1 MTISRNIRKH
11 RSEAELIGKKF
22 GKLTI
27 INEARGAEAR
37 RRRVMNCKCDCGET
51 SVVGLANLVSGRTK
65 TCGCSSPKFTVK
77 NKCPAAG
84 TKFGRLTVVGERE
97 RMGGGV
103 HPGKSLRGAALKR
116 ALDSVDYDVL
126 NGAIKA
132 SDVKKEKAK
141 IRRAGNAI
149 PSRRT
154 VAVDCDCGET
164 YEPGDFWVYLD
175 NLLTGKVKSCGCL
188 QKEYWDSLKNSA
200 VTTPHGDNTTP
211 EEE

>member
-11 RSEAELIGKKF
+11 RSETELIGKRF
-22 GKLTI
+22 GMLTI
-27 INEARGAEAR
+27 DKETRGSKAS
-37 RRRVMNCKCDCGET
+37 RRRVMDCTCDCGKTT
-51 SVVGLANLVSGRTK
+51 SVGLANLVSGRTK
-65 TCGCSSPKFTVK
+65 SCGCQKPKFTIK

-84 TKFGRLTVVGERE
+84 TKFGRLTVVGERA
-97 RMGGGV
+97 RTGGGR

-141 IRRAGNAI
+141 IRRAGNVIA
-149 PSRRT
+149 SRRAVT
-154 VAVDCDCGET
+154 VICECTPDNEIS
-164 YEPGDFWVYLD
+164 VYLD
-175 NLLTGKVKSCGCL
+175 NLLAGKVKSCGCL
-188 QKEYWDSLKNSA
+188 REEYRESLKNSA
-200 VTTPHGDNTTP
+200 VTTPHDDNTTP